1 MRANETKLKHHED
14 LYAKNF
20 NQTCID
26 NTNVDNLQ
34 NNNSLSN
41 NV

>member
-1 MRANETKLKHHED
+1 MRANDTKLRHHED
-14 LYAKNF
+14 LYANNF

-34 NNNSLSN
+34 NNTSLSN